1 MDNCCF
7 GTNKWSLQTWSL
19 PVSKGCVYVP
29 TLWQNEYG
37 NAPLIVYTKCGF
49 VVFLGPVKKITPVSA
64 GEPTRISSSHKQLQV
79 SLTNNIRTVIDA

>member
-1 MDNCCF
+1 
-7 GTNKWSLQTWSL
+7 
-19 PVSKGCVYVP
+19 VYVT

-49 VVFLGPVKKITPVSA
+49 VIFLGPVKKITPVSA

-79 SLTNNIRTVIDA
+79 S